1 MSTRPIHCDIFCTVI
16 DNFGDIGVCWRLAQ
30 QLAMEFGWRV
40 RLLIDDDSAL
50 EWLAS
55 PLQRAAVRV
64 SDFHNAKYENA
75 DVVIE
80 AFACEIPQAF
90 QAAMAAREVPLVWLN
105 LEYLSAENW
114 VATSHGLASKHPRLP
129 LTKYFFF
136 PGFDAAIANTG
147 GLIRERDY
155 DARRLD
161 FDATAFREHHD
172 LPLAV
177 QNETVISF
185 FSYINAPRDALYAAW
200 AASATP
206 ILVIQPGDAGESWQ
220 RGNLRVH
227 PLPYLSQRDYDE
239 LLWLCDLN
247 FVRGEDSFVRAQWAE
262 KAMVWQIYPQEND
275 AHLVKLESFLA
286 RYSPGGAGDTPL
298 RSFWKAWN
306 TLATPDWQVFATQ
319 LPQISTDAKNWADS
333 LRQHPDLA
341 TNLVDF
347 CLTRLKID

>member
-1 MSTRPIHCDIFCTVI
+1 MRPRPIRCDIFCTVI
-16 DNFGDIGVCWRLAQ
+16 DNFGDVGVCWRLAQ
-30 QLAMEFGWRV
+30 QLATEFAWQV
-40 RLLIDDDSAL
+40 RLLIDDASAL
-50 EWLAS
+50 EWLATPS
-55 PLQRAAVRV
+55 QHAAVRI
-64 SDFHNAKYENA
+64 SDFHGAEYENA
-75 DVVIE
+75 EVVIE
-80 AFACEIPQAF
+80 AFACEIPPAF
-90 QAAMAAREVPLVWLN
+90 QAAMAARKVPLVWLN

-114 VATSHGLASKHPRLP
+114 VATSHGLASKHPHLP

-136 PGFDAAIANTG
+136 PGFDAASG

-155 DARRLD
+155 DTRRLD
-161 FDATAFREHHD
+161 FDATAFRQRHG
-172 LPLAV
+172 LPVAS
-177 QNETVISF
+177 QKETVISL
-185 FSYINAPRDALYAAW
+185 FSYPNAPRDALYAAW

-206 ILVIQPGDAGESWQ
+206 ILAVLPGNTDAPWQ

-227 PLPYLSQRDYDE
+227 PLPFLSQREYDE

-275 AHLVKLESFLA
+275 THLVKLKSFLT
-286 RYSPGGAGDTPL
+286 RYSPVGAGDTL
-298 RSFWKAWN
+298 YALFMQAWN
-306 TLATPDWQVFATQ
+306 TQGTPDWPAFASQ
-319 LPQISTDAKNWADS
+319 LPQLNTHAKHWADA

>member
-1 MSTRPIHCDIFCTVI
+1 MSTHPIRCDIFCTVI
-16 DNFGDIGVCWRLAQ
+16 DNFGDVGVCWRLAQ
-30 QLAMEFGWRV
+30 QLVTEFGWQV
-40 RLLIDDDSAL
+40 RLLIDDASAL

-55 PLQRAAVRV
+55 PLQRATVRV
-64 SDFHNAKYENA
+64 SDFHNAEYENA
-75 DVVIE
+75 EVVIE

-114 VATSHGLASKHPRLP
+114 VTASHGLASKHPRLP

-136 PGFDAAIANTG
+136 PGFDAASANTG

-155 DARRLD
+155 DTRRLS
-161 FDATAFREHHD
+161 FDAMAFRKRHG
-172 LPLAV
+172 LPVAM
-177 QNETVISF
+177 QNETVISL

-206 ILVIQPGDAGESWQ
+206 ILVIQPGDASEPWQ

-227 PLPYLSQRDYDE
+227 PLPFLSQREYDE
-239 LLWLCDLN
+239 LFWLCDLN
-247 FVRGEDSFVRAQWAE
+247 FVRGEDSFVRAQWAA

-275 AHLVKLESFLA
+275 AHLVKLESFLD
-286 RYSPGGAGDTPL
+286 RYLPVGADNTPL
-298 RSFWKAWN
+298 ANFWKAWN
-306 TLATPDWQVFATQ
+306 TLSIPDWPAFAAQ
-319 LPQISTDAKNWADS
+319 LPQLTTRAKQWADS

-347 CLTRLKID
+347 CLARLKID